1 MVIFWVLWM
10 ICSASALSG
19 QEKKALDERA
29 YEEWLYLQSECI
41 SPDGR
46 WVAYEQRNK
55 MGCRRIVI
63 HGESATDTI
72 VRGRNLK
79 FSPASKFAC
88 YELYDKDNKS
98 SKLNYWMNLETK
110 DTAFIPEVT
119 SAYFIPG
126 REAMLHLTRKVTD
139 TTVLNTGIKYP
150 LTDLTLFSIESEK
163 GFQFIC
169 FCV

>member
-79 FSPASKFAC
+79 FSPP
-88 YELYDKDNKS
+88 
-98 SKLNYWMNLETK
+98 NLPVMSCTIR
-110 DTAFIPEVT
+110 TI
-119 SAYFIPG
+119 SH
-126 REAMLHLTRKVTD
+126 R
-139 TTVLNTGIKYP
+139 N
-150 LTDLTLFSIESEK
+150 SII
-163 GFQFIC
+163 G
-169 FCV
+169 

>member
-63 HGESATDTI
+63 HGESATDTTSDEKIISYIKNICKRDPRTGRVVTGGI
-72 VRGRNLK
+72 VIWRQK
-79 FSPASKFAC
+79 
-88 YELYDKDNKS
+88 
-98 SKLNYWMNLETK
+98 
-110 DTAFIPEVT
+110 
-119 SAYFIPG
+119 
-126 REAMLHLTRKVTD
+126 
-139 TTVLNTGIKYP
+139 
-150 LTDLTLFSIESEK
+150 TLLLFRR
-163 GFQFIC
+163 
-169 FCV
+169 

>member
-55 MGCRRIVI
+55 MGCSIYSYD
-63 HGESATDTI
+63 EPSASGSDSEI
-72 VRGRNLK
+72 
-79 FSPASKFAC
+79 
-88 YELYDKDNKS
+88 
-98 SKLNYWMNLETK
+98 
-110 DTAFIPEVT
+110 EVL
-119 SAYFIPG
+119 S
-126 REAMLHLTRKVTD
+126 V
-139 TTVLNTGIKYP
+139 
-150 LTDLTLFSIESEK
+150 
-163 GFQFIC
+163 
-169 FCV
+169 

>member
-1 MVIFWVLWM
+1 
-10 ICSASALSG
+10 
-19 QEKKALDERA
+19 
-29 YEEWLYLQSECI
+29 
-41 SPDGR
+41 
-46 WVAYEQRNK
+46 
-55 MGCRRIVI
+55 MGFRRIVI

-72 VRGRNLK
+72 VRCRNLK
-79 FSPASKFAC
+79 FSPDSKFAC

-150 LTDLTLFSIESEK
+150 LTDLTLFSLSAGDSVRFTNVVSYK
-163 GFQFIC
+163 YAGGGAYLRLSTQKDSSLFVSVFDLSYK
-169 FCV
+169 

>member
-79 FSPASKFAC
+79 FSPDSKFAC

-98 SKLNYWMNLETK
+98 S
-110 DTAFIPEVT
+110 
-119 SAYFIPG
+119 
-126 REAMLHLTRKVTD
+126 
-139 TTVLNTGIKYP
+139 
-150 LTDLTLFSIESEK
+150 
-163 GFQFIC
+163 
-169 FCV
+169 

>member
-72 VRGRNLK
+72 NFFTERTDFL
-79 FSPASKFAC
+79 
-88 YELYDKDNKS
+88 
-98 SKLNYWMNLETK
+98 LNQMNQYLRITAALK
-110 DTAFIPEVT
+110 DTSLI
-119 SAYFIPG
+119 
-126 REAMLHLTRKVTD
+126 LHLH
-139 TTVLNTGIKYP
+139 
-150 LTDLTLFSIESEK
+150 F
-163 GFQFIC
+163 
-169 FCV
+169 